1 MAYAAPLRHV
11 EKHAV
16 SARRLGRRA
25 PDLERINDPARTLQL
40 GSLLTGV
47 PAHATAVDHF
57 ASITASAA
65 PWNILGNDKY
75 GDCGPVS
82 VANSRKVTLKAL
94 MGQDYNPALN
104 DVFDLYRRSGNPQF
118 NPNTGADDN
127 GVDMN
132 TMLQA
137 AMSGGAFGTKP
148 VAFASVDV
156 TNQDECDAAIDL
168 FGYLLLGIDLQV
180 AQQSQTDAKPPV
192 WGYKKSGEWGGHAVI
207 AGKYTGGSGTVPD
220 RTVESWALVVGTT
233 DAFWQHQVQEA
244 WVVIWPEHLGSVQF
258 HAGLD
263 FVTANAAFT
272 ELTGKPGPFIAVD
285 PPVVPPVTPPVTP
298 PAPGTATQ
306 AELDLWAAAKVWASG
321 KGLS

>member
-11 EKHAV
+11 ERHPITDK
-16 SARRLGRRA
+16 RLGRRA

-40 GSLLTGV
+40 GALLTGV
-47 PAHATAVDHF
+47 VPAHSPAVDHF
-57 ASITASAA
+57 SAITASAA

-75 GDCGPVS
+75 GDCGPVC

-94 MGQDYNPALN
+94 TGQDYNPALN

-137 AMSGGAFGTKP
+137 AMSGGAYGTKP

-192 WGYKKSGEWGGHAVI
+192 WGYKRSGEWGGHAVI
-207 AGKYTGGSGTVPD
+207 AGKYTGGSGTTPD
-220 RTVESWALVVGTT
+220 RTVESWALIVGTT
-233 DAFWQHQVQEA
+233 DEFWKRQVQEA
-244 WVVIWPEHLGSVQF
+244 WVVIWPEHLGSTQF

-263 FVTANAAFT
+263 FGTANAAFT

-285 PPVVPPVTPPVTP
+285 PPPPVVPPVTPPVTP
-298 PAPGTATQ
+298 PTTDADHAM
-306 AELDLWAAAKVWASG
+306 AAAARAWLAA
-321 KGLS
+321 KGL